1 MFTDSEPVT
10 LTEPVSICVFDK
22 SLPNIF
28 DPLEYTTEEDIVCTT
43 NFCAV
48 IVPVNKALD
57 PLISPLTTN
66 VLANDDVCA

>member
-28 DPLEYTTEEDIVCTT
+28 DPLDYTTEEDTVCTT